1 VAAATTRPPTSPEDV
16 HSLPK
21 PIRHAAVLGAM
32 SAIGA
37 DQAIVLVAPHDPVRM
52 LTQIAE
58 AYPDAFD
65 VTYLQSG
72 PDVWAPR
79 LARRA

>member
-1 VAAATTRPPTSPEDV
+1 
-16 HSLPK
+16 
-21 PIRHAAVLGAM
+21 M